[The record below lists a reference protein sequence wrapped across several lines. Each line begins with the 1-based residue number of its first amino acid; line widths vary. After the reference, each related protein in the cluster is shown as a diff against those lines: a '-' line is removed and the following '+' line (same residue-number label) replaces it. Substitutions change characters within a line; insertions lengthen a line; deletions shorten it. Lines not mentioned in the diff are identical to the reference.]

1 MFKKKKPE
9 NFDEYTKQSK
19 KISLEQAL
27 FFITSGLFIF
37 YFWETEYKWNI
48 VIISIIFFIILTAI
62 RWDLEKPD

>member
-19 KISLEQAL
+19 KISLEQAF

-62 RWDLEKPD
+62 RWELEEPD